1 MNLLLVFTSLSYFLV
16 QDKKTSNGKIAFTM
30 LRNEKTPNMLRNLE
44 RAIRYTCAHAHVI
57 HELCY
62 QNVDMLY

>member
-1 MNLLLVFTSLSYFLV
+1 MNLLLVFTSLSNFLV

-44 RAIRYTCAHAHVI
+44 RAIRLHMCACA
-57 HELCY
+57 CY
-62 QNVDMLY
+62 S